1 MPPLHA
7 KEAESPPDAA
17 PCRPPCADK
26 DLHTLLIQ
34 LPLFRSLNGEQLNLI
49 AQACHLIAIAQHD
62 FVFRKGDP
70 ANGLYIVASGSIK
83 LSLRAANGQE
93 KIIEFFRE
101 GDTFGEALMFLEMP
115 YVSQAQALKDTLLI
129 WIKKEDIDQA
139 LEHIP
144 SFARHLLASL
154 SLRLHTLMLDIETTH
169 LQSAMQRVLSYLL
182 NLPRTGDV
190 VQLPFHKKTIAS
202 KLGLTPETFSRLLQQ
217 LINKGQIAVR
227 GRNVEFR
234 DEASLRAQL
243 HGE

>member
-1 MPPLHA
+1 MPPLNA
-7 KEAESPPDAA
+7 KEAENPPDAA
-17 PCRPPCADK
+17 PCRPPSADK
-26 DLHTLLIQ
+26 DLHALLLQ
-34 LPLFRSLNGEQLNLI
+34 LPLFRSLNGEQLNLV
-49 AQACHLIAIAQHD
+49 AQACHLIPIARHD

-70 ANGLYIVASGSIK
+70 ANGLYIVASGSVK

-217 LINKGQIAVR
+217 LINKGQIVVQ

-243 HGE
+243 YGE